1 MPLLFFET
9 GSALYPSHPEAT
21 ADLYR
26 ICNPL
31 APWGVCWDL
40 RSWKG
45 ELSVAKEAEESTVRS
60 WDPGQGRGVSLRT
73 PVLNPTCWCFT
84 RIRPLSTNSV
94 LMGKFLHLKSDPPTL
109 WFPCDWASYQSF
121 GCLICKRWG
130 RTVRTGPKRLSSS
143 NSIIS
148 QHFKNKSYSSNSCLW
163 QLFVM
168 MNIFSAR
175 TSVIT
180 MVQFM
185 SLAPKAN

>member
-1 MPLLFFET
+1 MTIVPFNKKKITSLLSVMEKAMATHSTLAWKIPWTEELVGCSPWGREESDMTERLHFHFSLSCIGEGNGNPLQCSYLENPRD
-9 GSALYPSHPEAT
+9 GSAWWAAVY
-21 ADLYR
+21 
-26 ICNPL
+26 
-31 APWGVCWDL
+31 GVAQ
-40 RSWKG
+40 S
-45 ELSVAKEAEESTVRS
+45 
-60 WDPGQGRGVSLRT
+60 RT
-73 PVLNPTCWCFT
+73 
-84 RIRPLSTNSV
+84 R
-94 LMGKFLHLKSDPPTL
+94 
-109 WFPCDWASYQSF
+109 
-121 GCLICKRWG
+121 
-130 RTVRTGPKRLSSS
+130 PKRLSSS